1 MRYPEERAA
10 YFAGGTE
17 HICGD
22 GVRALYRLKE
32 SGVYFRE
39 IVIDTGRGGETVEI
53 DQITDV
59 HFNYCNERDRENEEL
74 ALTLQN
80 RKWLANAASVK
91 GVQAAMAFAEFADQ
105 VVITGDTLDYLSEG
119 AMELTEQ
126 YIWDPYP
133 DTMICLGGHELVRQ
147 MQTGVPDQT
156 SLESRLEILEKFWR
170 HDMVYESRVIGG
182 KALCIALDNSRGCYT
197 DSQYNRLSADI
208 EKARR
213 EHLAVLLFQHEPVD
227 TGGPEDEAC
236 PTLWE
241 CDGKMQNFRRA
252 IGSPTRND
260 DEATCR
266 VYNLIRENGDVIRG
280 VFCGHWHSA
289 YYAEIDAGEYRI
301 PQYVLEGNPYNS
313 QAGHVLRILVR

>member
-10 YFAGGTE
+10 YFAGEIE
-17 HICGD
+17 HICGE
-22 GVRALYRLKE
+22 GVRALYRMKD

-39 IVIDTGRGGETVEI
+39 IVIDTDRGGDTVEI

-59 HFNYCNERDRENEEL
+59 HFNCCNEKDLENEEL
-74 ALTLQN
+74 ALTVQY

-91 GVQAAMAFAEFADQ
+91 GIRAAMGFAKFADQ
-105 VVITGDTLDYLSEG
+105 VVITGDTLDYLSDG
-119 AMELTEQ
+119 AMELTREH
-126 YIWDPYP
+126 IWDPYP

-182 KALCIALDNSRGCYT
+182 KAIAAALDNSRGAYT
-197 DSQYNRLSADI
+197 MAQYDRLTADI

-213 EHLAVLLFQHEPVD
+213 ENLALLLFQHEPVD
-227 TGGPEDEAC
+227 TGVPEDEAC
-236 PTLWE
+236 HTLWE
-241 CDGKMQNFRRA
+241 CDGKMRNFRRA

-260 DEATCR
+260 DEPTRA
-266 VYNLIRENGDVIRG
+266 VYELIRHSGDVIRG

-313 QAGHVLRILVR
+313 QAGHVLRILVK